1 MVVMNMKLVPL
12 NYTQVGLPR
21 FNLSPEDLSGSIKEY
36 NLFDLSSHMRARE
49 AIKFGLKMRPFDAHI
64 FIVGG
69 DQRGRMSSTLNYLE
83 HYITQLPAPKDWVYL
98 NNFLYAHS
106 PTPFSLTPGKG
117 IRLQT
122 ILNELI
128 ECIHSLFNEIFTSA
142 HYLSQVDNLNNSLE
156 TEVSNEMQ
164 KLQEFAQ
171 TKGLQI
177 ENNDDEISIVSIND
191 TPPAKDNADEK
202 SVDLNSSENT
212 EKTYTQQDIQF
223 IRDKIGKITASAR
236 IKNREINQTIQDLK
250 KHEAAIILQALM
262 VTLYDEFQNDL
273 GEWIDDLKHDILNH
287 IDELLNHEHSMELDT
302 QVKNRYSVNLFV
314 NNHECKHPSVVV
326 DPSPSYE
333 SLFGSIKYRMG
344 QNGYLTDFTLIRS
357 GNLHKANGGILV
369 LRAEAIAADPELWN
383 ALKVVMRD
391 KMVRIEERY
400 RENTMPMLDA
410 PSPKSIPLDIQIVL
424 VGAPQW
430 YYNHFF
436 HDPEFRNYF
445 KIKADIE
452 ADLPAT
458 PENLSIC
465 THLLRRIAQSRLNKN
480 ISGDA
485 IQYLL
490 GYTSRW
496 ANNRLNISSKFEL
509 ISDIMSEA
517 NQFSKQT
524 TNKTLELDHV
534 IEAIKIRRFRNS
546 VLEDRTHRDIEEQV
560 VLIDTTGHRIGS
572 INGLSV
578 LSIGDHEYGV
588 PNRISARTY
597 VGEEGIINIE
607 RLTDMGGP
615 IQQKGALIL
624 DGFLNGQFSQNH
636 AVCCSCSLTF
646 EQNYSGIEG
655 DSATLAELLA
665 ILSSLSKIP
674 ARQDIAV
681 TGSLNQL
688 GEVQAV
694 GGINHKIEGF
704 FRICK
709 FRGLTGTQGVII
721 PYSNINHVILRDEV
735 TEAIRQGEFFI
746 WPVKTVEEAIK
757 LVLEKS
763 AGSPNKSGGFP
774 EDSVYGLVAKQLSS
788 FSKAI
793 DGFKKKNK

>member
-1 MVVMNMKLVPL
+1 MKIEPL
-12 NYTQVGLPR
+12 GYEEVSLPK
-21 FNLSPEDLSGSIKEY
+21 FPISPDDLSGDIREC
-36 NLFDLSSHMRARE
+36 NLFDLSSHTRARE
-49 AIKFGLKMRPFDAHI
+49 AIEFGLKMRPFGAHI

-83 HYITQLPAPKDWVYL
+83 HYIPKLPAPYDWIYL

-106 PTPFSLTPGKG
+106 PIPFRLPPGKG
-117 IRLQT
+117 YRLQT
-122 ILNELI
+122 VLKELVD
-128 ECIHSLFNEIFTSA
+128 CVHVLFSEIFTSS
-142 HYLSQVDNLNNSLE
+142 HYLNQVDSLTETLEVEVNS
-156 TEVSNEMQ
+156 EMQ

-171 TKGLQI
+171 SKGLRL
-177 ENNDDEISIVSIND
+177 ENADDEISIVNIHEGTSATSSPENS
-191 TPPAKDNADEK
+191 PAESAEK
-202 SVDLNSSENT
+202 S
-212 EKTYTQQDIQF
+212 YTQRDIQY

-236 IKNREINQTIQDLK
+236 IRSRELNQSIQDLK
-250 KHEAAIILQALM
+250 KYEGGIILQALM
-262 VTLYDEFQNDL
+262 VTIYEEFKDIL
-273 GEWIDDLKHDILNH
+273 HEWIDDLKHDILDH
-287 IDELLNHEHSMELDT
+287 IDDFLNHDHSTELEEA
-302 QVKNRYSVNLFV
+302 VRNRYSVNLFV
-314 NNHECKHPSVVV
+314 DNQERKYPSVIV

-369 LRAEAIAADPELWN
+369 LRAEAIAADNELWT
-383 ALKVVMRD
+383 ALKIVMRD

-410 PSPKSIPLDIQIVL
+410 PAPQSIPLDIQIVL

-430 YYNHFF
+430 YYSYFV

-445 KIKADIE
+445 KVKADIE

-458 PENLSIC
+458 PENISIC
-465 THLLRRIAQSRLNKN
+465 VNLIRHIAQTKLNRD
-480 ISGDA
+480 ITGET

-496 ANNRLNISSKFEL
+496 ANDRKSISSKFEIL
-509 ISDIMSEA
+509 SDIICESSQYSTSE
-517 NQFSKQT
+517 NGP
-524 TNKTLELDHV
+524 LELIDTLT
-534 IEAIKIRRFRNS
+534 AIKERRYRNS
-546 VLEDRTHRDIEEQV
+546 LLEDRTHRDIEDQV
-560 VLIDTTGHRIGS
+560 VLIDTQGQRVGS
-572 INGLSV
+572 INGLTV

-597 VGEEGIINIE
+597 VGEEGVINIE
-607 RLTDMGGP
+607 RLTEMGGP

-624 DGFLNGQFSQNH
+624 DGFLNGLFSQHH

-655 DSATLAELLA
+655 DSATLGELLA
-665 ILSSLSKIP
+665 IISSLSKLP
-674 ARQDIAV
+674 ARQDIAI

-704 FRICK
+704 FRICQH
-709 FRGLTGTQGVII
+709 RGFTGKQGVII
-721 PYSNINHVILRDEV
+721 PYSNINNVILRDNV
-735 TEAIRQGEFFI
+735 SEAIKNKTFFV

-757 LVLEKS
+757 LIF
-763 AGSPNKSGGFP
+763 GINPGTPNKAGKYP
-774 EDSVYGLVAKQLSS
+774 EDSVYGRVADQLNN
-788 FSKAI
+788 FSRAI
-793 DGFKKKNK
+793 DGLKKKK